1 VVGSG
6 YLSIRIYLSV
16 TKETDTDKLLQISGY
31 PLFIRNTDNIR
42 KIREKNPDI
51 FSILMII

>member
-1 VVGSG
+1 MVRSG

-31 PLFIRNTDNIR
+31 PVFIHNTDNIH
-42 KIREKNPDI
+42 KIRKKNPDI